1 MFSEIYHSC
10 LYDSIVSIIILLR
23 MIRGSKLPGMNK
35 KDKEIE
41 IIKQA
46 GITYKPRSRP
56 WMPAKCEFPD
66 FTGGPGRTRT
76 FGQLIKSQ
84 LLYQLS
90 YRPTEMSPA

>member
-1 MFSEIYHSC
+1 
-10 LYDSIVSIIILLR
+10 

-46 GITYKPRSRP
+46 GITYKPRSRL
-56 WMPAKCEFPD
+56 WMPAKCEFPV

-84 LLYQLS
+84 FFRHFRDFHLISFYQTILLTLL
-90 YRPTEMSPA
+90 

>member
-1 MFSEIYHSC
+1 
-10 LYDSIVSIIILLR
+10 

-46 GITYKPRSRP
+46 GITYKPRSRL
-56 WMPAKCEFPD
+56 WMPANCEFPV
-66 FTGGPGRTRT
+66 FTGGPGVTRT
-76 FGQLIKSQ
+76 LDQLIKSQ

-90 YRPTEMSPA
+90 YRPTEMSSA